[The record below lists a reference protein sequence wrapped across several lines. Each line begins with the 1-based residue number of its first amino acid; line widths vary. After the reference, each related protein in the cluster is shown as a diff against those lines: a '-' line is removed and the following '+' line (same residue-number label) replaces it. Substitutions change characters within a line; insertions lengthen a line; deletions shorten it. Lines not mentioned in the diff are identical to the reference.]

1 MHLEWMKNATLTL
14 ALVLH
19 RHSVKSPVGLSY
31 HEMIVFAWWI
41 QLTFHYI
48 TCLSNASHVTYIQE
62 SSTRL

>member
-19 RHSVKSPVGLSY
+19 RHSVKTPVGLSY
-31 HEMIVFAWWI
+31 HEMMVWI

-48 TCLSNASHVTYIQE
+48 SCLSNASHVTYIQE